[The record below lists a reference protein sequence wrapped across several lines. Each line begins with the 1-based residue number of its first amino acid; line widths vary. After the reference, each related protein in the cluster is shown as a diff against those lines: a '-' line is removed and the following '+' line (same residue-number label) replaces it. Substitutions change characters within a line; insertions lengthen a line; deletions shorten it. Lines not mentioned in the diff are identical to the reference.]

1 MPKPPF
7 LPDIHSPADL
17 RRLDLA
23 DLTQV
28 CKEVRDAIV
37 QTIPRVGGHFA
48 SNLGSVELA
57 VALHYVFE
65 TPNDILL
72 WDVGH
77 QAYPHKILTGR
88 LDRLHT
94 IRQTDGLSG
103 FPHYEESIHDPFL
116 TGHAGTSI
124 SSATGMS
131 EAIALSG
138 EKRRVVAIIGDGSMT
153 AGLAFEGLNHAGQ
166 SESSPIIV
174 LNDNEMSIDPNV
186 GALSRFMSRALVG
199 KRTQAIRGA
208 VRTFF
213 TAMGPMGEDVL
224 HVLKRVEESA
234 LGVVTP
240 GYLFEALGFT
250 YVGPLDGH
258 DVLAL
263 VDAFRD
269 IRDAKGPLII
279 HCLTVKG
286 KGYAPAEK
294 DPLKYHGVG
303 KFDPAVGIVKDPNA
317 KPTPPSYSDV
327 FGQTLIDM
335 AKMDTSVVAVSPA
348 MMSGSGLIPF
358 YKAFPDRCYD
368 VGIAEQHAVTFSAG
382 LCKMNL
388 KPVAAIY
395 STFLQRGYDQVV
407 HDVVLQKLPV
417 VFCLDRAGLV
427 GADGPTHH
435 GVFDIAYLRHL
446 PGMHLMAPKDEG
458 ELRQMLYSALQYRVT
473 VAIRYPRGN
482 GFGVPMDAPY
492 EVLPMGKGELLR
504 PGSDLVIVA
513 YGSRV
518 YPAMSAAKMLAESG
532 IDAAVINAR
541 FAKPLDVDLIAE
553 WASATGRVVTAE
565 EGTRLGGFG
574 SAVLEALSDRGLTNV
589 RTAVVGLPDV
599 FIEHGT
605 QEALYHRY
613 GIDDHGIADAARRL
627 MG

>member
-1 MPKPPF
+1 MPNPPY
-7 LPDIHSPADL
+7 LPSIHGPADL
-17 RRLDLA
+17 RRLPLSA
-23 DLTQV
+23 LPEV
-28 CKEVRDAIV
+28 CREVRDVIV
-37 QTIPRVGGHFA
+37 QTIPKVGGHFA

-65 TPNDILL
+65 TPEDKLL

-88 LDRLHT
+88 LGMLHT

-103 FPHYEESIHDPFL
+103 FPHYEESEYDLFL

-124 SSATGMS
+124 SSAMGIC
-131 EAIALSG
+131 EATLLSG
-138 EKRRVVAIIGDGSMT
+138 ERRRVVAVIGDGSMT

-186 GALSRFMSRALVG
+186 GALSRFLSRSLVG

-208 VRTFF
+208 VRTFL

-224 HVLKRVEESA
+224 HVLKRMEEGT

-240 GYLFEALGFT
+240 GYLFEALGFN

-269 IRDAKGPLII
+269 IKDIKAPLLI
-279 HCLTVKG
+279 HAITVKG
-286 KGYAPAEK
+286 KGYRPAES

-303 KFDPAVGIVKDPNA
+303 KFDPAVGIIKDPNA

-327 FGQTLIDM
+327 FGRTLIDM

-348 MMSGSGLIPF
+348 MMSGSGLIQF
-358 YKAFPDRCYD
+358 QKAFPDRCFD

-382 LCKMNL
+382 LCKMNF

-407 HDVVLQKLPV
+407 HDVALQKLPV

-435 GVFDIAYLRHL
+435 GVFDIAYLRHV
-446 PGMHLMAPKDEG
+446 PGLHLMAPKDEA
-458 ELRQMLYSALQYRVT
+458 ELRQMVYSALQYRVT
-473 VAIRYPRGN
+473 VAVRYPRGN
-482 GFGVPMDAPY
+482 GFGVPMDDEY
-492 EVLPMGKGELLR
+492 RVLPIGKGEVLR
-504 PGSDLVIVA
+504 EGTEVTIVA

-518 YPAMSAAKMLAESG
+518 YPAMSAAEKLASIG
-532 IDAAVINAR
+532 VSAAVLNAR
-541 FAKPLDVDLIAE
+541 FAKPLDADLIVE
-553 WASATGRVVTAE
+553 WATKTGRVVTAE
-565 EGTRLGGFG
+565 EGTRIGGFG
-574 SAVLEALSDRGLTNV
+574 SAVLELFAERGVTGV
-589 RTAVVGLPDV
+589 KTAVVGLPDLFV
-599 FIEHGT
+599 EHGT
-605 QEALYHRY
+605 QEALYARY
-613 GIDDHGIADAARRL
+613 AIDDAGIAAAAKAL
-627 MG
+627 L